1 MPKLPALYEIPLN
14 NGLVILAWE
23 RLRPPGLSPALAQIG
38 ELILEGATNEEIAK
52 VRGTSINTV
61 NKQVRALFTHFNVQ
75 CREELIGAWCQY
87 AANPCA

>member
-1 MPKLPALYEIPLN
+1 MKRCATFAAPPRATIFSIKAAL
-14 NGLVILAWE
+14 
-23 RLRPPGLSPALAQIG
+23 ALAQLG

-75 CREELIGAWCQY
+75 CREALIGAWCQY